1 MKTTLCRHHQIHV
14 ETQQA
19 LAEGRK
25 PKPINRRHGGSTIA
39 AQIKIREQG
48 CPKGMYCPSAHGEHE
63 LNTPVLVAP
72 STTTTTTTQTATT
85 SSSKPMN
92 RRTVIVKATSGG
104 GGGVARQPKHNHH
117 LARRQS
123 VGVTVYAI
131 VLFAVACIGAVLF
144 SIFVEL

>member
-92 RRTVIVKATSGG
+92 RRTVIVKATSGPPSLQLVCLRYDNAQYLWTHHPHAMHSAVV
-104 GGGVARQPKHNHH
+104 VARAT
-117 LARRQS
+117 LRD
-123 VGVTVYAI
+123 V
-131 VLFAVACIGAVLF
+131 
-144 SIFVEL
+144 